1 MLWTILKGIPG
12 ALKAVF
18 GLTKY
23 LRNYSGIKNAAPRTF
38 TIGTKTEAGSI
49 KFTTGTVRSISLW
62 QVIIDGYQVDDPVS
76 EHGTFT
82 IKLHSIQGVNY
93 HPDTHDMPKSE
104 AKNAAREG

>member
-12 ALKAVF
+12 AIKTVF
-18 GLTKY
+18 SLSKY
-23 LRNYSGIKNAAPRTF
+23 LRNYFGLKNAAPRTF
-38 TIGTKTEAGSI
+38 TIGTKTETGSI

-76 EHGTFT
+76 EHGTFA

-93 HPDTHDMPKSE
+93 HPDTYDIPKSD
-104 AKNAAREG
+104 AGNAAQEG